1 MEFVL
6 NGVRQLGNVRHLTFQ
21 MIAADRTRKEVAVD
35 VDVDLLRKYNIP
47 LQELPLLCTRF
58 LGAAEPEN
66 LLTASLP
73 FTEEDMQVHAGVRA
87 AAAAAAK
94 EKKKN
99 HRPPVSSKI
108 GQAWRSP
115 R

>member
-6 NGVRQLGNVRHLTFQ
+6 TGLRQLGNVRHLTFQ
-21 MIAADRTRKEVAVD
+21 MIAADRTRKEVAVEA
-35 VDVDLLRKYNIP
+35 DVDLLRKYSIP

-58 LGAAEPEN
+58 LGAN
-66 LLTASLP
+66 LDRLP
-73 FTEEDMQVHAGVRA
+73 ATLLAFTEEDMQLHAGVRA